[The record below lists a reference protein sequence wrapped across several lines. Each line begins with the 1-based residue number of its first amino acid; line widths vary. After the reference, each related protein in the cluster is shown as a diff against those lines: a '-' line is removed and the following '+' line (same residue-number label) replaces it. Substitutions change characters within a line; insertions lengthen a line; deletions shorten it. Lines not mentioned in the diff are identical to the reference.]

1 MQHFFSG
8 NITEGTIHL
17 DENESAHAIRVLR
30 LKEGDS
36 IRVLDGKGNIYNA
49 RILRAHPRHT
59 EAVIEETR
67 QYKSR
72 APWHLHLA
80 VAPTKNIE
88 RFEFLLEKVT
98 ETGVDEITPLLCERS
113 ERRKLRHDRLER
125 VLAAA
130 VKQSLQPFLPRL
142 HPLTPFG
149 DFINRP
155 FSGDKM
161 LAHCCE
167 QKDPARMH
175 LYDRITSPQVIVLVG
190 PEGDFTSEEIAKAL
204 EAGYTTVSLGST
216 RLRTETA
223 GIAAALITATH
234 FRDLEEF

>member
-1 MQHFFSG
+1 MQNFFSADI
-8 NITEGTIHL
+8 NEGTIHL
-17 DENESAHAIRVLR
+17 GESESAHAIRVLR

-36 IRVLDGKGNIYNA
+36 IRVLDGKGNIHLA

-67 QYKSR
+67 HYERR

-80 VAPTKNIE
+80 VAPTKNME
-88 RFEFLLEKVT
+88 RFELFLEKVT
-98 ETGVDEITPLLCERS
+98 ESGVDEITPLLCERS
-113 ERRKLRHDRLER
+113 ERKKLRFDRLER
-125 VLAAA
+125 VLTAA

-149 DFINRP
+149 DLISRH

-167 QKDPARMH
+167 QEDPARMH
-175 LYDRITSPQVIVLVG
+175 LYDRITSPHVMVLIG
-190 PEGDFTSEEIAKAL
+190 PEGDFTPEEITKAQ
-204 EAGYTTVSLGST
+204 EAGYRTVSLGST

-223 GIAAALITATH
+223 GIAAAVITATR
-234 FRDLEEF
+234 FRDLE